1 MKTKLKYFGLLIG
14 LLLITVNVS
23 AKEKPYYTNHNGV
36 EMNET
41 EYKNVLK
48 INGLESLDNLTQD
61 MFDEYLDFY
70 SSPNLKIETISN
82 DNFYDLI
89 PYSQTHDTNYK
100 KLKISTITS
109 QTSSKMIV
117 VRLEWKA
124 IPNVKSYDVMGVRL
138 YNTSFQSSI
147 SNLMLF
153 DGVNKTIDGSKQFSN
168 GYGASIKI
176 PDNCSTILLQQS
188 FKVAPGG
195 RVYASYQHAIRNISL
210 ADSTNFSISDNGLG
224 SVFAFGNNNLFD
236 KMAGVD
242 ITI

>member
-1 MKTKLKYFGLLIG
+1 MKFKLKYFGLLIS
-14 LLLITVNVS
+14 LLLISINVS
-23 AKEKPYYTNHNGV
+23 AKETPYYTNHNGV
-36 EMNET
+36 EMNEI
-41 EYKNVLK
+41 EYNNVLK
-48 INGLESLDNLTQD
+48 INGSEALDNITQE
-61 MFDEYLDFY
+61 MFDEYKEFY
-70 SSPNLKIETISN
+70 SYPNLKIETASN
-82 DNFYDLI
+82 DNQI
-89 PYSQTHDTNYK
+89 MPYSQTHETTYK

-124 IPNVKSYDVMGVRL
+124 VPNVKSYDVMGVRL

-153 DGVNKTIDGSKQFSN
+153 DGNNKSISGSKQFLN

-176 PDNCSTILLQQS
+176 PSDCSTILLQQS

-195 RVYASYQHAIRNISL
+195 RVYASYQHAVKSISL
-210 ADSTNFSISDNGLG
+210 ADSTNFSISTNGLG

-242 ITI
+242 IDI

>member
-1 MKTKLKYFGLLIG
+1 MKFKLKYFGLLIS
-14 LLLITVNVS
+14 LLLISINVS
-23 AKEKPYYTNHNGV
+23 AKETPYYTNHNGV
-36 EMNET
+36 EMNEI
-41 EYKNVLK
+41 EYNNVLK
-48 INGLESLDNLTQD
+48 INGSEALDNITQE
-61 MFDEYLDFY
+61 MFDEYKEFY
-70 SSPNLKIETISN
+70 SYPNLKIETASN
-82 DNFYDLI
+82 DYQI
-89 PYSQTHDTNYK
+89 MPYSQTHETTYK

-124 IPNVKSYDVMGVRL
+124 VPNVKSYDVMGVRL

-153 DGVNKTIDGSKQFSN
+153 DGNNKSISGSKQFLN

-176 PDNCSTILLQQS
+176 PSDCSTILLQQS

-195 RVYASYQHAIRNISL
+195 RVYASYQHAVKSISL
-210 ADSTNFSISDNGLG
+210 ADSTNFSISTNGLG

-242 ITI
+242 IDI